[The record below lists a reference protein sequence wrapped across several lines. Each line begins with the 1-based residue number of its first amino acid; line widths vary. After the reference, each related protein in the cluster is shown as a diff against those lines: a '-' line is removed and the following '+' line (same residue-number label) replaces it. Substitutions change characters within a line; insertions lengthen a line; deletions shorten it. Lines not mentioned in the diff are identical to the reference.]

1 MQLDSFPL
9 QSLTNECVR
18 CYGLETGKIS
28 NDDDAG
34 NYFAL
39 ATVFPST
46 KVGLATILFQP
57 FKFIILF
64 ISCKRN
70 KIKKVNNDRCIL
82 FCSSPS

>member
-46 KVGLATILFQP
+46 KVGLATILLQP
-57 FKFIILF
+57 FKFSYF
-64 ISCKRN
+64 VHFMQKEQN
-70 KIKKVNNDRCIL
+70 KEG
-82 FCSSPS
+82 